1 LLYLGQVGHQP
12 HRKRKSKEIVM
23 KTQFNRNTLVAA
35 FAAVAIVGLTGL
47 TLDRGAGGLPEGT
60 IEVGELQT
68 LAVGGTLYAQLP
80 AVEVVGARV
89 VQLADAADHAEP
101 QG

>member
-1 LLYLGQVGHQP
+1 
-12 HRKRKSKEIVM
+12 M

-47 TLDRGAGGLPEGT
+47 TLDRGNAGGGPKGV
-60 IEVGELQT
+60 IEVGALQT

-80 AVEVVGARV
+80 AVEVIGSRE
-89 VQLADAADHAEP
+89 VQLAEAAAHAVP